1 MPITIAIRIDKAG
14 GNFFFMLQTSPGGI
28 FLNLISDSDFMT
40 NPRRRQLV
48 GMQIRHDDMHSAPN
62 GLRVLPRIGGMPIQP
77 LQFRGQPALALTLPA
92 GDRAVVA
99 LHGAHLLSWTT
110 ADGTERIYLSPEAL
124 FDGKSAIR
132 GGIPVCWP
140 QFNVRGSLP
149 KHGFARNL
157 PWQATPA
164 ADGQLAMT
172 LRDDGATR
180 AMWPHAFGLQL
191 TVALAPRQ
199 LRITL
204 DVANTDAAPL
214 SFALA
219 LHSYL
224 RVDDIAHA
232 RLEGLHGAPCWD
244 SLRDLRYAE
253 TAEALRFTAEF
264 DSVYTA
270 PAAPLKLVQ
279 PSGTLQ
285 IAQSITCTET
295 VVWNPGAALSAKL
308 ADMPDDGYR
317 HMLCVE
323 AARIDDNVTLLPGAQ
338 WQAWQELTVL

>member
-1 MPITIAIRIDKAG
+1 MHRAQPASWTRALAG
-14 GNFFFMLQTSPGGI
+14 LDRS
-28 FLNLISDSDFMT
+28 
-40 NPRRRQLV
+40 
-48 GMQIRHDDMHSAPN
+48 
-62 GLRVLPRIGGMPIQP
+62 LPRIGRMPIQS
-77 LQFRGQPALALTLPA
+77 LQFRGQPALALDLPA
-92 GDRAVVA
+92 GDRVVVA
-99 LHGAHLLSWTT
+99 VHGAHLLSWIT
-110 ADGTERIYLSPEAL
+110 ADGVERIYLSPDAL

-140 QFNVRGSLP
+140 QFNVRGPLP

-157 PWQATPA
+157 PWQPMPAA
-164 ADGQLAMT
+164 ADGQLVMA
-172 LRDDGATR
+172 LRDNEATR
-180 AMWPHAFGLQL
+180 ALWPHAFSLQL
-191 TVALAPRQ
+191 TVALVPRQ
-199 LRITL
+199 LRVTL
-204 DVANTDAAPL
+204 EVANTDAVPL

-224 RVDDIAHA
+224 QVDDIAHA
-232 RLEGLHGAPCWD
+232 SLEGLQGAPCWD

-253 TAEALRFTAEF
+253 PAQSLRFTAEF
-264 DSVYTA
+264 DSVYGA

-285 IAQSITCTET
+285 IAQSATCTET
-295 VVWNPGAALSAKL
+295 VVWNPGPILSAKL

-323 AARIDDNVTLLPGAQ
+323 AARIDDNITLPPGAQ